1 MINMNMQKLMMEAQK
16 MQAKLQKEQVELENS
31 IYEGTSSLVTVTMNG
46 KKEVKRVK
54 LNIDEDISLED
65 VEMLED
71 MIMVAMNDAGKKAD
85 ADKEKRLGKYSQGLT
100 GLM

>member
-16 MQAKLQKEQVELENS
+16 MQAKLQKEQAELENTS
-31 IYEGTSSLVTVTMNG
+31 YEGKSSLVTIMING
-46 KKEVKRVK
+46 KKEVTSVK
-54 LNIDEDISLED
+54 INMEDGISTED

-71 MIMVAMNDAGKKAD
+71 MIMLAMNDAVSKAD
-85 ADKEKRLGKYSQGLT
+85 KDKEQRLGKYGQGLT

>member
-1 MINMNMQKLMMEAQK
+1 MNMQKLMMEAQK

-46 KKEVKRVK
+46 RKEVKSVK
-54 LNIDEDISLED
+54 LNIEEDISTED

-85 ADKEKRLGKYSQGLT
+85 VDKEKRLGKYSQGLT

>member
-1 MINMNMQKLMMEAQK
+1 MNMQKLMMEAQK

-46 KKEVKRVK
+46 KKEVKSVK
-54 LNIDEDISLED
+54 LNIEEDISTED
-65 VEMLED
+65 APLLED
-71 MIMVAMNDAGKKAD
+71 MIMVAMNDAVKKAD
-85 ADKEKRLGKYSQGLT
+85 DDKEQRLGKYSQGLT